1 MDYKV
6 KWSESQT
13 ELQQQLKGA
22 KKVTQ
27 SFFLRIQICMHMC
40 VYTHTYMYMYT
51 CVHTYTPMKTM
62 CIYMYH
68 SFSHPVGSARGI
80 LGQGE
85 GRGRVQGAS

>member
-1 MDYKV
+1 M

-51 CVHTYTPMKTM
+51 CVHIHT
-62 CIYMYH
+62 H
-68 SFSHPVGSARGI
+68 
-80 LGQGE
+80 
-85 GRGRVQGAS
+85 